1 MNTIA
6 IAPPALLDTGELTCE
21 IVQYNK
27 PEERSVH
34 WPFCWMLCF
43 FMLFDEILHKRRGA
57 GSDDSSSTLPP
68 PYVPDRCCF
77 IILNIFLLLE

>member
-27 PEERSVH
+27 KHNKPEESSVH
-34 WPFCWMLCF
+34 WPFC
-43 FMLFDEILHKRRGA
+43 
-57 GSDDSSSTLPP
+57 
-68 PYVPDRCCF
+68 
-77 IILNIFLLLE
+77 